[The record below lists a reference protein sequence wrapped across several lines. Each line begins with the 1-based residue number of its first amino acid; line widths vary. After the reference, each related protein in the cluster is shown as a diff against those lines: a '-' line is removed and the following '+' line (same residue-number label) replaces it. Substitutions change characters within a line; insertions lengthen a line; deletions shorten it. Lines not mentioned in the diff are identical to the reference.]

1 MNLLIRGYPFRHG
14 GSRARMAQFSL
25 SPLSCP
31 CAPPPLPLRRPFF
44 LSPHR
49 AAATDAVCT
58 STSSSVSNY
67 APKVVVTR
75 ERGKNAKLIAA
86 LVKHEINC
94 LELPLIEHTRG
105 PDLDRLPSV
114 LGDNAFDWVVITSP
128 EAGSVFLEA
137 WRASGMPHVKI
148 GVVGAGTVSIFKEA
162 LQSSNQSLDIAF
174 VPSRATG
181 KVFATEL
188 PKIGNKCT
196 VLYPAS
202 AKASNEIE
210 EGLSNRGFEVTRMNT
225 YTTVPVQHVD
235 QMVLKLALAAPVVT
249 VASPSSIRAWKN
261 LLSDSEW
268 NNSVA
273 CIGETTATMAR
284 SLGFANV
291 YHPKQPGIEGWVES
305 ILEALGSYDELLR

>member
-1 MNLLIRGYPFRHG
+1 MPH
-14 GSRARMAQFSL
+14 FSL
-25 SPLSCP
+25 SPLSCAP
-31 CAPPPLPLRRPFF
+31 SPLPPRRRIFLAPPRT
-44 LSPHR
+44 
-49 AAATDAVCT
+49 AASSATDAASS
-58 STSSSVSNY
+58 STSSSASNF

-86 LVKHEINC
+86 LAKHEINC
-94 LELPLIEHTRG
+94 LELPLIEHIQG
-105 PDLDRLPSV
+105 PDLGRLPSV

-137 WRASGMPHVKI
+137 WRSSGMPHVKI
-148 GVVGAGTVSIFKEA
+148 GVVGAGTASIFKEA
-162 LQSSNQSLDIAF
+162 LQSSNRSIDIAF
-174 VPSRATG
+174 VPSKGT
-181 KVFATEL
+181 KTYVLATEL

-235 QMVLKLALAAPVVT
+235 HTVLKIALAAPVVT

-284 SLGFANV
+284 SLGFTNV
-291 YHPKQPGIEGWVES
+291 YYPAQPGIEGWVES

>member
-1 MNLLIRGYPFRHG
+1 MSIHVTSQAAAAGPRPSSFVQHVTI
-14 GSRARMAQFSL
+14 MAHFSL
-25 SPLSCP
+25 SPLSC
-31 CAPPPLPLRRPFF
+31 APSPLPPRRRIF
-44 LSPHR
+44 LSPPR
-49 AAATDAVCT
+49 AAASSATDVVSTST
-58 STSSSVSNY
+58 STSSSASNF

-86 LVKHEINC
+86 LAKHEINC
-94 LELPLIEHTRG
+94 LELPLIEHMQG

-114 LGDNAFDWVVITSP
+114 LG
-128 EAGSVFLEA
+128 
-137 WRASGMPHVKI
+137 
-148 GVVGAGTVSIFKEA
+148 GVVGAGTASIFKEA
-162 LQSSNQSLDIAF
+162 LQSSNRSLDIAF
-174 VPSRATG
+174 VPSKATG
-181 KVFATEL
+181 KVLATEL
-188 PKIGNKCT
+188 PKIGSKCT

-235 QMVLKLALAAPVVT
+235 HTVLKIALAAPVVT

-284 SLGFANV
+284 SLGFTNV
-291 YHPKQPGIEGWVES
+291 YFPTQPGIEG
-305 ILEALGSYDELLR
+305 